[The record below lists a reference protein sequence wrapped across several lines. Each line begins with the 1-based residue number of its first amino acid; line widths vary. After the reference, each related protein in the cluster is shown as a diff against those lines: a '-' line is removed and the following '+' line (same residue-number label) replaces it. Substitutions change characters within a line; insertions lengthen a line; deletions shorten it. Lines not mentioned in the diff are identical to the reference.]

1 MKKYF
6 FLVFIFF
13 SELSKTQ
20 VYSVGDTVTEN
31 ITGTICANPCAEGD
45 DFFDYFAMDGTDIG
59 YNRVT
64 YLVFAQSW

>member
-6 FLVFIFF
+6 LLVFIIF
-13 SELSKTQ
+13 SAISKTQ

-31 ITGTICANPCAEGD
+31 FTGTICANSCADGD